1 MSVAGNIFKTTAK
14 YIVWLFFFCLL
25 ELVPGK
31 WIENAEA
38 SIVLKAAVVNPSPEI
53 EKEVEIK
60 VPLPKEIMPEHILGS
75 GDLEI
80 RFDNQKNVY
89 FGYKKITLSPKGS
102 VIKEIEVQ
110 DVWVIDEEELKLISE
125 DAERLWLVC
134 KNSNLANQASFLK
147 NSIDSKINQIIQSQ
161 DKVALNPQA
170 HISNYRKNVENLTE
184 IKAAVESLT
193 QIASRVKPVSA
204 GAIWRLILLV
214 VGFLILVSLGFIF
227 VWFKY
232 MKKPELEKLKSAEE
246 VEDEL

>member
-1 MSVAGNIFKTTAK
+1 MSFKRKAFKAVTK
-14 YIVWLFFFCLL
+14 CLIWLGVFCFL
-25 ELVPGK
+25 EIGLGEWVK
-31 WIENAEA
+31 KAEA
-38 SIVLKAAVVNPSPEI
+38 SIVIKAAVVNPSPEI

-60 VPLPKEIMPEHILGS
+60 VPLPKEVMPEHIIS
-75 GDLEI
+75 AGDLEM
-80 RFDNQKNVY
+80 RFDNQQNVY
-89 FGYKKITLSPKGS
+89 FGYKKINLPPKGS

-110 DVWVIDEEELKLISE
+110 DIWVVGQEELSLISE
-125 DAERLWLVC
+125 DAERLWLIC

-161 DKVALNPQA
+161 EKEALNPQA
-170 HISNYRKNVENLTE
+170 HISTYRKNVENLTE
-184 IKAAVESLT
+184 IKAALESLA
-193 QIASRVKPVSA
+193 QIAARVKPVSA

-246 VEDEL
+246 VEDEI